1 MDGGLG
7 NRMDSHWLIAY
18 LVLLGL
24 AVAQS
29 GLLVLQTWEHRR
41 YARSCMRRPERHRP
55 TGRAAV
61 FAPCKGRDVDL
72 EENLRA
78 LLRQDYCDYEVTF
91 IVESIDDPAV
101 EVIHRVVADHPRV
114 AARLVIAG
122 QATACGQK
130 VHNLRAGTAGL
141 SPQTEYLAFID
152 SDARPRP
159 EWLRLLITRLC
170 EPNTGA
176 VTGYR
181 WFVPVRHSLANHLL
195 YSMNCDIMSL
205 LGRSSHYLVWGG
217 SWGIRRAVFESI
229 DLPSAW
235 AGTLSDDLVAARQ
248 LRRARLRVRFEPG
261 CVVASPLD
269 YSPNEMFS
277 FIRRQYLMAR
287 FYVPDWWVF
296 AIVVSTVTSLAW
308 LGSLAALG
316 WSLVYGTPP
325 AWIPACGAAVLYLLG
340 VSRGWLRQDLVGTY
354 FPDRQEELRR
364 AGRFDVWASPLAR
377 LVHWLGMLGSLLGRH
392 VAWRGISYRVFPG
405 GQARVAGRDGRLAR
419 GPADGC
425 VTARPARD
433 EEHYQEPATATRKL
447 VPYRKAC

>member
-1 MDGGLG
+1 MDGGFG
-7 NRMDSHWLIAY
+7 NSMDSPWLIAY

-29 GLLVLQTWEHRR
+29 VLLVLQTWEHRR
-41 YARSCMRRPERHRP
+41 YARSCMRRLDRHRP

-61 FAPCKGRDVDL
+61 FAPCKGWDIDL

-78 LLRQDYCDYEVTF
+78 LLRQDYHDYEVTF
-91 IVESIDDPAV
+91 LVESVDDPAV
-101 EVIHRVVADHPRV
+101 EVIRRAMADHRRV

-130 VHNLRAGTAGL
+130 VHNLRSGTAGL
-141 SPQTEYLAFID
+141 SPQIEYLAFLD

-159 EWLRLLITRLC
+159 EWLRLLIARLC
-170 EPNTGA
+170 EANTGA

-181 WFVPVRHSLANHLL
+181 WFVPVRDSLANHLL

-229 DLPSAW
+229 DLRSRW
-235 AGTLSDDLVAARQ
+235 AGTLSDDLAAARQ

-269 YSPNEMFS
+269 YSLSEMFC
-277 FIRRQYLMAR
+277 FVRRQYLMAR
-287 FYVPDWWVF
+287 FYVVDWWAF
-296 AIVVSTVTSLAW
+296 ALAASTVTSLAW
-308 LGSLAALG
+308 LGSLAVLG
-316 WSLVYGTPP
+316 WSLVHGTPP

-340 VSRGWLRQDLVGTY
+340 VSRGSLRQDLVGTY

-377 LVHWLGMLGSLLGRH
+377 LAHWLGILGSLLGQH
-392 VAWRGISYRVFPG
+392 MTWRGISYRVLPG

-425 VTARPARD
+425 VAALPARD
-433 EEHYQEPATATRKL
+433 EEHRQEPETATRKL